1 MEINEVHAE
10 GEFFDAITGQ
20 RLRADLVRAAR
31 REELEYFAMKR
42 VWAKVPRR
50 EALRR
55 QGKPPITVKWL
66 DINKGD
72 EEHPNY
78 RSRLVAREVRKA
90 WESRIFAPTPPLE
103 ALRSVLSLAAT
114 DVAGR
119 APHVRDP
126 KSAMRTQVSVIDIKR
141 AYFNAPIG
149 DAEPT
154 FVELPPEDPDRARGL
169 CGQLLVHMYGTRRAG
184 DGWHCEYSEQ
194 LVEKMG
200 FVKGDASS
208 CIFRHDERGL
218 ITSVYGDDFTT
229 TGPKESLD
237 WFRQELER
245 KYELVETA
253 RLGPAAEDDKEARIL
268 NRIIRWT
275 PEGLEYVADPRQAE
289 QLCKDLDLVGAKSL
303 GTPGCRASTE
313 QLSTDRPL
321 DEARQTPFRAVAAR
335 ANYLAA
341 DRPECQFSA
350 KEVCRWMA
358 EPTEVSLA
366 ALKRLGRYIE
376 GRRRLVYTYPWQAA
390 GHIDAYSD
398 TDWAGCP
405 RTRKSTSGGCLM
417 LGKHLIKSWSSTQGL
432 VSLSSGEAEYYGV
445 VKAAGIGLGYQALLG
460 DLGVLMPLRAWNDS
474 TASMGICGRSG
485 LGKLRHIDTQ
495 CLWLQQKVRSG
506 AVELRKVKGT
516 ENPADLFTKHL
527 TSAPCVEALLKLFGC
542 EYREG
547 RAASAPELKR
557 GEGTQAG
564 TQLSVTEKAW
574 EHGQAE
580 DRRVVELMAVDGH
593 EFPRVLWDGE
603 SVPEAWSYDQR
614 TLPHMQEAEKDLF
627 PRATAAPEA
636 SDEDPPERC
645 GLEQRGRED
654 RQRHQ
659 GSGDTG
665 RRDGRDRWC

>member
-1 MEINEVHAE
+1 
-10 GEFFDAITGQ
+10 
-20 RLRADLVRAAR
+20 
-31 REELEYFAMKR
+31 MK
-42 VWAKVPRR
+42 W
-50 EALRR
+50 
-55 QGKPPITVKWL
+55 I

-72 EEHPNY
+72 DEHPNY

-90 WESRIFAPTPPLE
+90 WESSIFAPTPPLE

-275 PEGLEYVADPRQAE
+275 PEGLEYEADPRQAE

-303 GTPGCRASTE
+303 GTPGCRATAE
-313 QLSTDRPL
+313 QLSTDRLL
-321 DEARQTPFRAVAAR
+321 DAARQTPFRAVAAR
-335 ANYLAA
+335 ANYIAA
-341 DRPECQFSA
+341 DRPECQFPA
-350 KEVCRWMA
+350 KEVCRWMSA
-358 EPTEVSLA
+358 PTEVSLA
-366 ALKRLGRYIE
+366 ALKRLGRYLE
-376 GRRRLVYTYPWQAA
+376 GRRRLVYTYPWQSAD
-390 GHIDAYSD
+390 HIEAYSD

-417 LGKHLIKSWSSTQGL
+417 LGKRLIKSWSSTQGL

-445 VKAAGIGLGYQALLG
+445 VKAAGTGLGYQSLLK
-460 DLGVLMPLRAWNDS
+460 DPGVEMPLRTWTDS

-495 CLWLQQKVRSG
+495 CLWLQHKVRTG
-506 AVELRKVKGT
+506 AVVLRKVKGT

-542 EYREG
+542 EYRDG
-547 RAASAPELKR
+547 RPAKAPELR
-557 GEGTQAG
+557 SGAGDQAG
-564 TQLSVTEKAW
+564 SRLSIVERAL
-574 EHGQAE
+574 ERGRAD
-580 DRRVVELMAVDGH
+580 DRQVRDLMAVAGH
-593 EFPRVLWDGE
+593 EFPETWWDGQA
-603 SVPEAWSYDQR
+603 VPEAWSYDQR
-614 TLPHMQEAEKDLF
+614 WLPHLQPAAETLF
-627 PRATAAPEA
+627 PRAVAAPEA
-636 SDEDPPERC
+636 GDADPDSGPC
-645 GLEQRGRED
+645 DLEERGR
-654 RQRHQ
+654 RGH
-659 GSGDTG
+659 
-665 RRDGRDRWC
+665 